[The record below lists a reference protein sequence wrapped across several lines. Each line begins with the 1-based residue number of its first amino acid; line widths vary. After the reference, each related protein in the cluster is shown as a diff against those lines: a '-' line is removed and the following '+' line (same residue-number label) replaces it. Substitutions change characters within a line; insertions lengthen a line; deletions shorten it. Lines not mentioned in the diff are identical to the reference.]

1 MIGYDFFANFTLVVD
16 RVGGKVSF
24 VKNERK
30 ETMKSEHLSNS
41 AGRIRP
47 DLTVGALARLAFE
60 TYFQRPARQEI
71 TRLQDGDY
79 CNATFRMIPS
89 LPVLKRVDEI
99 LQVPGGCRAGEFGYL
114 NKRYWKREY
123 LIDGVKYRLTSNWH
137 EPPHSCDNRTPLE
150 DWIRRMEIQL

>member
-1 MIGYDFFANFTLVVD
+1 M
-16 RVGGKVSF
+16 
-24 VKNERK
+24 KNKR
-30 ETMKSEHLSNS
+30 TSSGS
-41 AGRIRP
+41 GRIRP
-47 DLTVGALARLAFE
+47 DLKVGALARLAFE
-60 TYFQRPARQEI
+60 TYFRTAGCQAQEI
-71 TRLQDGDY
+71 ARLQDGDY

-99 LQVPGGCRAGEFGYL
+99 LQAPGGFRAGEFGYL

-150 DWIRRMEIQL
+150 DWIRRMGLAL